1 MCQNNAD
8 IVSEKFSLFHCL
20 LVSHMGVSLLAHQYI
35 FPQQI
40 SQNTPSPTCTRC
52 AVMSK
57 QPKLCEL
64 YHKVEVFDPSKL
76 DKTGSF
82 GLMSFLCDMV
92 LIDLS
97 QVHAAK
103 AP

>member
-1 MCQNNAD
+1 
-8 IVSEKFSLFHCL
+8 
-20 LVSHMGVSLLAHQYI
+20 
-35 FPQQI
+35 
-40 SQNTPSPTCTRC
+40 
-52 AVMSK
+52 MSK

-64 YHKVEVFDPSKL
+64 YDKVEVFDPSKL